1 MRKLCI
7 MHQLYN
13 NHLHKVKSKMGL
25 LKKLVVAF
33 LVSFAML
40 AVAPSAMAKPAGK
53 VANQTQEGVVQ
64 SLDDT
69 VAIAEETLA
78 AMKSGADK
86 ETVMALLK
94 KTKQT
99 GKTIESSVVL
109 ANRDRALG
117 KLKKARS
124 AYKKDQHEK
133 AEELM
138 GQAVDKFKKVRDQYH
153 NF

>member
-1 MRKLCI
+1 
-7 MHQLYN
+7 
-13 NHLHKVKSKMGL
+13 MGL
-25 LKKLVVAF
+25 LKKLTLAF
-33 LVSFAML
+33 FVSFAML
-40 AVAPSAMAKPAGK
+40 AVAPSAIAAGK
-53 VANQTQEGVVQ
+53 VANQTQAEVEQ
-64 SLDDT
+64 SLLDT
-69 VAIAEETLA
+69 IAVAEETLA

-138 GQAVDKFKKVRDQYH
+138 EQAVKKFIAVNEQYH